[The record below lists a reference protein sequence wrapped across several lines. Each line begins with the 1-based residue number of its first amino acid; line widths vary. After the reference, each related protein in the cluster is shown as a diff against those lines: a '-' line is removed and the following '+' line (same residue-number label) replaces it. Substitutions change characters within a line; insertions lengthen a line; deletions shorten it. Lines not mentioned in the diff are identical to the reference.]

1 MKDGEGPREKEVAE
15 CWETEQAWHNG
26 QSTQRRLQGTKN
38 RHFLGLGMGG
48 GSRVGD
54 ELPSFRDPSKGTVQ
68 LESMQAE
75 QGAEGGQKESGGGRG
90 SNKLPSPRP
99 PGSSLF
105 HPSLQVQ
112 SWPASPPLPITE
124 SCHSDGPCSLSH
136 LPAPSSRGARTDA
149 ILSLSCLTH
158 WLPLP

>member
-1 MKDGEGPREKEVAE
+1 MEGGKGPREKEVAE
-15 CWETEQAWHNG
+15 RWETERAWHDG
-26 QSTQRRLQGTKN
+26 QSTQRRLQGTKK

-54 ELPSFRDPSKGTVQ
+54 ELPSFRDPSKRTVQ
-68 LESMQAE
+68 LESMRAE
-75 QGAEGGQKESGGGRG
+75 QGAEGGQKESGGERG
-90 SNKLPSPRP
+90 SKKLPSPRP

-112 SWPASPPLPITE
+112 SWPASPPLPITADG
-124 SCHSDGPCSLSH
+124 SCCLSH
-136 LPAPSSRGARTDA
+136 LPAPSSRGARADG